1 MKKSTNLFCSSIR
14 RFLSGVSCTAAGL
27 CVCAPLYGAVL
38 LEDDF
43 SGSVLDTSKW
53 VVDDYNGNKY
63 GAGAVDIVDG
73 MAQIKYRANLSTV
86 PEFDLFSDETLVG
99 GLDISG
105 QFKLTTG
112 REFFQF
118 LTRSDGSPTA
128 SYGETK
134 TGVELAV
141 RPENN
146 SIFLT
151 KRSLNFT
158 TTDNFKNFRTDAT
171 PDYPLPQ
178 LNELYN
184 FRLVDTGGPTGNAY
198 FEVSTLDGSQVWN
211 YSYRFTGMTASP
223 HNHIAIHNRETE
235 TGLYLDNIRIATAFD
250 SATPYLSDDFDNGL
264 APTKWTTLHP
274 RGGSISVSDNTVK
287 IVQRSYLNTFQN
299 FDPAAFGEDAPLT
312 ITMDWSMS
320 GTADM
325 LQVLTRADGLS
336 GASYGESNSGL
347 EFMVAD
353 TGVLH
358 IVARSNGSATTLV
371 TSGDSKLT
379 KYANIAYAVTITDNG
394 SDLTFDV
401 YEKGNPANRV
411 TLTANSEHRIGA
423 ADGQFVS
430 IHNREHEG
438 ITATLD
444 NVNIYYATSDFQDVG
459 SLEWT
464 ENGLAATA
472 YRQNAEGAVINTIPT
487 GTAGVTADKSGWQ
500 LYQGP
505 TANPADAVFIQGGD
519 GMLGSPNSPE
529 VFKEHGGF
537 FTFENET
544 VESNHWT
551 VVSQGRPS
559 GPFVRFGNTQSNP
572 TLTGDYLLSPGGY
585 EESGFGADNGQDAV
599 GIVRSLQFQ
608 LTGEGTISFD
618 SYGGMGGTESIVGLT
633 SAELIQNGLSS
644 TGFLGAGLRLVE
656 NDEYVLSERRSKND
670 AARLTVSFSED
681 DLAALYEADPD
692 AWYTL
697 DFIDAL
703 DGGWGWVTFDDVSI
717 PYLADALSIDQN
729 QFQFLYVDGSLVAM
743 TGDGDFSSVPEPA
756 SIILLLL
763 GSAGL
768 YFVRR
773 KK

>member
-264 APTKWTTLHP
+264 DPTKWTTHHP
-274 RGGSISVSDNTVK
+274 KGGSVTVADSSVK
-287 IVQRSYLNTFQN
+287 IKQRSYLNTFQN

-312 ITMDWSMS
+312 ITLDWSMNNT
-320 GTADM
+320 GDM
-325 LQVLTRADGLS
+325 LQVLTRSDGLAA
-336 GASYGESNSGL
+336 GSYGESNAGI
-347 EFMVAD
+347 EFYVSNE
-353 TGVLH
+353 GVLQ
-358 IVARSNGSATTLV
+358 IRTDNAGSATNLV
-371 TSGDSKLT
+371 TSEAKLA
-379 KYANIAYAVTITDNG
+379 KYAGLTYAVTITDNG
-394 SDLTFDV
+394 KELTFDV
-401 YEKGNPANRV
+401 YEKSDPTNRV
-411 TLTANSEHRIGA
+411 TLSAESDYRLNA

-430 IHNREHEG
+430 IHNRESSG
-438 ITATLD
+438 YIGSLD
-444 NVNIYYATSDFQDVG
+444 NVNIYYATSDFQNVG

-472 YRQNAEGAVINTIPT
+472 YRQNAEGAVINTIST
-487 GTAGVTADKSGWQ
+487 GTAGVTADRSGWQ